1 MEALGVLVAVCLV
14 VVVLA
19 VLAFSRLYRKV
30 DQSQALIVSKT
41 RRVDVSF
48 TGQVVLP
55 ILHKAEVMDIS
66 VKTIEISR
74 SGRDGLICRDN
85 IRADIRIL
93 FFVKVNKTVE
103 DVIKVAQTVG
113 TERASHQDTL
123 QELFHAKFSE
133 ALKTVGKQ
141 LDFTDLYTKR
151 EELRY
156 HVIELIGIDLNG
168 YHLEDAAIDYLEQ
181 TPLTQLDPANV
192 LDAQGIRKITEL
204 TAIEHVRTNEAQ
216 RTEQKEITRQNVD
229 AREAILELERRQA
242 DAEIKQKREIETS
255 RAREEAETARVVEEE
270 RLRAQGAFLRTEEQL
285 GVQRENQA
293 REIAVAAK
301 NRERVIAVESERV
314 EKDRLLEVIARERE
328 TQLTRIAAEKEVEA
342 EKRDIAEVIR
352 ERVAVDRTV
361 AEQEESIKKL
371 RVVEEAERERQAL
384 VIAAEAEAQE
394 RLVKDIKAAEAAE
407 QAATHRAAEE
417 LTLAEARLKTADM
430 DARAK
435 LRLAE
440 GVQAE
445 AAAEGLAA
453 VQVRDKEAEVTVK
466 AGRAEAEAAAAL
478 LRAEAEGTQAK
489 ALAEAEGARAK
500 GLAEAEGARAAA
512 EAVEARL
519 KAEAEGARAKGLAEA
534 EGARAAAEAVEARLK
549 AEAEGARAKGLA
561 EAEGARA
568 AAEAVE
574 ARLKAEA
581 EGARAQSLA
590 EAEGAKARALAEAV
604 AIGEKLK
611 AEAAGLTEKA
621 AAMAAL
627 DDASRG
633 HEEYRLRL
641 QAEKEIRLAGLETQR
656 QVAESQATVLATGL
670 EHADIDIVGGESVFF
685 DRLVSSISLG
695 KGVDGFVDNSRTAQA
710 LAKPWLDGSGSF
722 TEDLSRV
729 LGSLGSAD
737 VRNLTVSALLM
748 KQIKGGGPEA
758 GQLQQ
763 LLDRASELGLQ
774 DTPLTALNGSSAL
787 N

>member
-1 MEALGVLVAVCLV
+1 MEVLGALVAACLV
-14 VVVLA
+14 VVLLA
-19 VLAFSRLYRKV
+19 LLAFSRLYRKV

-93 FFVKVNKTVE
+93 FFVKVNKTVA

-141 LDFTDLYTKR
+141 MDFTDLYTKR

-156 HVIELIGIDLNG
+156 HIIELIGIDLNG

-216 RTEQKEITRQNVD
+216 RTEQKEITRQDVD

-301 NRERVIAVESERV
+301 NRERVIAVENERI

-328 TQLTRIAAEKEVEA
+328 TQLTKIAAEKEVEA
-342 EKRDIAEVIR
+342 EKREIAEVVR

-394 RLVKDIKAAEAAE
+394 KLVKDIKAAEAAE

-417 LTLAEARLKTADM
+417 LTLAEARLKTADL

-466 AGRAEAEAAAAL
+466 AGRAEAEATEAR

-489 ALAEAEGARAK
+489 ALAEAQGARAK

-512 EAVEARL
+512 EATEARL

-534 EGARAAAEAVEARLK
+534 EGAK
-549 AEAEGARAKGLA
+549 AK
-561 EAEGARA
+561 
-568 AAEAVE
+568 
-574 ARLKAEA
+574 
-581 EGARAQSLA
+581 
-590 EAEGAKARALAEAV
+590 ALAEAT

-611 AEAAGLTEKA
+611 AEAEGLTEKA

-627 DDASRG
+627 DEASRG

-656 QVAESQATVLATGL
+656 QVAEAQATVLATGL

-685 DRLVSSISLG
+685 DRLVSSIALG

-748 KQIKGGGPEA
+748 KQIRGGGPQA
-758 GQLQQ
+758 GQLQK
-763 LLDRASELGLQ
+763 LLERASELGLS
-774 DTPLTALNGSSAL
+774 DTPVTALNGSGAGS
-787 N
+787 

>member
-1 MEALGVLVAVCLV
+1 MEALGVLVAACVII
-14 VVVLA
+14 A
-19 VLAFSRLYRKV
+19 VLLLLGFSRLYRKV

-93 FFVKVNKTVE
+93 FFVKVNKTVQ
-103 DVIKVAQTVG
+103 DVIKVAQSVG

-141 LDFTDLYTKR
+141 MDFTDLYTKR

-156 HVIELIGIDLNG
+156 HIIELIGVDLNG

-204 TAIEHVRTNEAQ
+204 TAVEHVRTNEAK
-216 RTEQKEITRQNVD
+216 RTEEKEITRQDVD

-242 DAEIKQKREIETS
+242 DAEIKQRREIETS
-255 RAREEAETARVVEEE
+255 RAREEAETARVMEEE
-270 RLRAQGAFLRTEEQL
+270 RLRAQTAFLRTEEQL

-301 NRERVIAVESERV
+301 NRERVIAVENERI

-328 TQLTRIAAEKEVEA
+328 TQLTQISAEKEVEA
-342 EKRDIAEVIR
+342 EKREIAEVIR

-394 RLVKDIKAAEAAE
+394 KLVKDIKAAEAAE

-417 LTLAEARLKTADM
+417 LTLAEARLKTADL

-445 AAAEGLAA
+445 SAAEGLAA

-466 AGRAEAEAAAAL
+466 AGRAEAEATEAR

-489 ALAEAEGARAK
+489 ALAEAEGARAR
-500 GLAEAEGARAAA
+500 GLAEAEGAQAAA
-512 EAVEARL
+512 AATEARL
-519 KAEAEGARAKGLAEA
+519 RAEAEGARAKALAEA
-534 EGARAAAEAVEARLK
+534 EGTKAA
-549 AEAEGARAKGLA
+549 
-561 EAEGARA
+561 
-568 AAEAVE
+568 
-574 ARLKAEA
+574 
-581 EGARAQSLA
+581 
-590 EAEGAKARALAEAV
+590 ALAEATG
-604 AIGEKLK
+604 IGEKLK

-627 DDASRG
+627 DEASRG

-656 QVAESQATVLATGL
+656 KVAEAQATVLATGL
-670 EHADIDIVGGESVFF
+670 ENADIDIVGGESVFF
-685 DRLVSSISLG
+685 DRLVSAVSFG
-695 KGVDGFVDNSRTAQA
+695 KGVDGFVANSRTAQT

-722 TEDLSRV
+722 TDDLSRV
-729 LGSLGSAD
+729 LGSVGAAD
-737 VRNLTVSALLM
+737 IQNLTVSALLM
-748 KQIKGGGPEA
+748 KLMNGGGAEA
-758 GQLQQ
+758 SQFRQ
-763 LLDRASELGLQ
+763 LLEKAGELGLA
-774 DTPLTALNGSSAL
+774 DTPVASLNGAAR